1 MSGTFGYELDPC
13 QLTEEER
20 EEVRE
25 QIEEFKKYYWL
36 IQEGLYYRLTTDARE
51 NPFVAWEYAAEDQ
64 SEALIHVVFQQ
75 ADFNGPFR
83 YVPVKGLDPEKQYQ
97 VEETGKVY
105 TGAVLMNGGYPLPSM
120 RGDYQAYK
128 IHLTAL

>member
-1 MSGTFGYELDPC
+1 MRSC
-13 QLTEEER
+13 
-20 EEVRE
+20 
-25 QIEEFKKYYWL
+25 
-36 IQEGLYYRLTTDARE
+36 TTILCDKSFDIFCK

-75 ADFNGPFR
+75 ANFNGPFR